1 MAKVIVVYGSTTG
14 NTEAL
19 AKAVVSGLEEGGL
32 EVRMKNVS
40 EAEANELTDYDVI
53 VLGCSTWGEG
63 ELQDDF
69 IDFYEKMK
77 NLSLSGKK
85 AAVFGPGDKESYP
98 DTFCK
103 AVDLLEEKLKES
115 GAKIVAES
123 FKVDGEVEEVIE
135 NAKNWGLKIA
145 KSI

>member
-1 MAKVIVVYGSTTG
+1 MAKAIVVYGSTTG
-14 NTEAL
+14 NTEFL
-19 AKAVVSGLEEGGL
+19 AEVIVSGLKEGGL
-32 EVRMKNVS
+32 EVVTKNVS
-40 EAEANELTDYDVI
+40 ETKVSEVANYDVV

-77 NLSLSGKK
+77 DLSLAGKK

-103 AVDLLEEKLKES
+103 AVDLLKEKLKKC
-115 GAKIVAES
+115 GAEIVAES
-123 FKVDGEVEEVIE
+123 FKIDGEVEKAIE
-135 NAKNWGLKIA
+135 DANAWALRIA

>member
-69 IDFYEKMK
+69 VDFYEKMK
-77 NLSLSGKK
+77 NLSLPGKK
-85 AAVFGPGDKESYP
+85 TAVFGPGDKESYP

-103 AVDLLEEKLKES
+103 AVDLLEKKLKES

-135 NAKNWGLKIA
+135 NAKNWGLKVA